1 MCLCIYLFNLLICT
15 GDLRSGPDS
24 GPGVQIDLSCHY
36 SSVFPKTSLC
46 KFFEGISKVKS
57 APAKAFQSSFG
68 RSRSRTFNA
77 ESDDDGISMSA
88 LETIVESLLEIMEV
102 K

>member
-1 MCLCIYLFNLLICT
+1 M
-15 GDLRSGPDS
+15 
-24 GPGVQIDLSCHY
+24 
-36 SSVFPKTSLC
+36 
-46 KFFEGISKVKS
+46 KS

-68 RSRSRTFNA
+68 RNRSRTFNA